1 MQRLITVYYD
11 DIDED
16 YKVVEDYYFD
26 LLIMGEIK
34 KTEKNYWL
42 AEHATCVVGAVEAWG
57 AETMQL
63 SRDK

>member
-34 KTEKNYWL
+34 KTKKII
-42 AEHATCVVGAVEAWG
+42 G
-57 AETMQL
+57 
-63 SRDK
+63 